1 MKKLSLKVKLTI
13 LYTFFMTLVTCLS
26 LAILFSLSSQEILT
40 SVQSALKEQVA
51 DSFHDIQ
58 MENGRIDL
66 NSDFYDLDGGVYLS
80 LYSEDSDFLYGR
92 IPYGFPSAPP
102 IEDQRLRTLSSDSEK
117 WYVFDLQYQ
126 LEDQTTVYVRGITSL
141 TDAEASLSI
150 TLRLALIV
158 LPLLTILTAFIGYR
172 MTSRA
177 LKPVKRITDTVKRI
191 QENED
196 LSQRIGLSQG
206 RDEIYELADTF
217 DQMLQKLE
225 EAFVREKQFTSDVS
239 HELRTPVAVIL
250 SQCDVLL
257 SDPTYTQ
264 EQKEQIQ
271 TISRKAREMSQMISH
286 LLLLTRADQGRQKLQ
301 LEDINISELAEMAA
315 EEQSLLAA
323 RHNITVETQIQPDI
337 IARADETFFIRLL
350 VNLLSNAVSYGKDG
364 GYVKLTLTSD
374 GREATGIVEDNGI
387 GISPEA
393 LPHIWERFFR
403 EDSSRTVRSDEK
415 HSGLGLSMVQWIV
428 KAHHGTI
435 SAESTPGEGSR
446 FTFQIPLKSVSL

>member
-350 VNLLSNAVSYGKDG
+350 VNLLSNAVSYGKNG

>member
-102 IEDQRLRTLSSDSEK
+102 IEDQRLRTLSSDSGK

-301 LEDINISELAEMAA
+301 WEDINISELAEMAA

-350 VNLLSNAVSYGKDG
+350 VNLLSNAVSYGKNG

>member
-239 HELRTPVAVIL
+239 HELRTPVAVTL